1 IVYPL
6 TFLFLDATTLRWA
19 AAVVRLWGDVGD
31 GADLKPSGGQGADC
45 GLATRARSLDEN
57 VDLLHA
63 VLHCLA
69 GSGLGSHLG
78 GERRGLAGTLEAD
91 LAGGC
96 PRDDVALRVRDGHD
110 GVVEGGLDVRVT
122 LGHVL
127 LDYAT
132 AAAGAR
138 SGALRCSHYFFF
150 PAIVF
155 FGPLRVRAL
164 VLVRWPR
171 TGRPRRWRSPW

>member
-1 IVYPL
+1 MVPTSSPAVDRERIAVSRPEPGPL
-6 TFLFLDATTLRWA
+6 TKTSTFFMPCSIALRA
-19 AAVVRLWGDVGD
+19 ADSAAICAAKG
-31 GADLKPSGGQGADC
+31 
-45 GLATRARSLDEN
+45 
-57 VDLLHA
+57 
-63 VLHCLA
+63 
-69 GSGLGSHLG
+69 
-78 GERRGLAGTLEAD
+78 
-91 LAGGC
+91 
-96 PRDDVALRVRDGHD
+96 VALRVRDGHD
-110 GVVEGGLDVRVT
+110 GVVEGGLDVCVT

-127 LDYAT
+127 LDYAA